1 MRPACW
7 PHNIIAASNKNLAGF
22 KERMSLIL
30 EKWRSFLLY
39 RNYYMIEKKE
49 DCRVS
54 RIHGKWQLIPHVIFK
69 RRSLLF
75 SNSIHS
81 DLLP

>member
-1 MRPACW
+1 MDLHQREK
-7 PHNIIAASNKNLAGF
+7 IFAASNKNLAGF

-49 DCRVS
+49 DC
-54 RIHGKWQLIPHVIFK
+54 
-69 RRSLLF
+69 
-75 SNSIHS
+75 
-81 DLLP
+81 